1 MCARID
7 HFEKMEEQQASANVN
22 LTKESAQLI
31 KTLLDRNRN
40 AVNREQEKN
49 LPEDRVKNI
58 DWVAIK
64 DFTVDVGKEQ
74 IKEYIRSWELQP
86 CWLYS
91 LNTLY
96 STEDEH
102 HTFYHYRAR
111 FSTPNQR
118 APIQGT
124 ASVYFV
130 VDISKVRPSNLPIE
144 VYFIVESNRLV
155 HTAGRSRFRE
165 KWLADVIKSKGQL
178 REAVDL

>member
-1 MCARID
+1 MPID
-7 HFEKMEEQQASANVN
+7 HFDKMEEQQPSANVN
-22 LTKESAQLI
+22 LTNESAQLV
-31 KTLLDRNRN
+31 KSLLDRHRN

-49 LPEDRVKNI
+49 LPDNNVKNI
-58 DWVAIK
+58 NWVAIQ

-91 LNTLY
+91 LDTLY
-96 STEDEH
+96 CTEDEH

-111 FSTPNQR
+111 FSTPTQR
-118 APIQGT
+118 SPIQGT

-130 VDISKVRPSNLPIE
+130 VDISKVRPCSLPVE

-165 KWLADVIKSKGQL
+165 KWLADVIRSKTLL
-178 REAVDL
+178 RRAVDL